1 MADKVREEMGLPA
14 SYRIVQLGNAQAM
27 QQTLESLWACLAL
40 GFVVAAMIL
49 GVQFNSF
56 VHPFTVLLA
65 VPFGVTGAL
74 ATLWLLGDTLN
85 MMSMIGMILLAG
97 LVKKNS
103 IVLVDFMNRMRAE
116 GMSLNAAVLHA
127 CPVRLRPIVMTT
139 LATVAG
145 AVPLALGLGPGS
157 ETRAPLARS
166 IIGGSLLSTA
176 VTLIIVPIFYVLF
189 DRFGAWVMTLV
200 RREPLTEVAPVAIP
214 EPAFNGHAAAPEPQ
228 TKLVIEYRGE

>member
-1 MADKVREEMGLPA
+1 
-14 SYRIVQLGNAQAM
+14 
-27 QQTLESLWACLAL
+27 
-40 GFVVAAMIL
+40 MIL

-74 ATLWLLGDTLN
+74 ATLWAMGDTLN

-103 IVLVDFMNRMRAE
+103 IILVDFANHLRRDGMTAE
-116 GMSLNAAVLHA
+116 AAVVHA
-127 CPVRLRPIVMTT
+127 GPVRLRPIVMTT
-139 LATVAG
+139 LATVVG
-145 AVPLALGLGPGS
+145 AVPLALGLGPGA

-176 VTLIIVPIFYVLF
+176 VTLVIVPVFYVLF
-189 DRFGAWVMTLV
+189 DHLGARLLAMT
-200 RREPLTEVAPVAIP
+200 RRDEPAALPAPPIERAPVP
-214 EPAFNGHAAAPEPQ
+214 STNGHAAAAPPKVLAPALQ
-228 TKLVIEYRGE
+228 VGAGPPAG